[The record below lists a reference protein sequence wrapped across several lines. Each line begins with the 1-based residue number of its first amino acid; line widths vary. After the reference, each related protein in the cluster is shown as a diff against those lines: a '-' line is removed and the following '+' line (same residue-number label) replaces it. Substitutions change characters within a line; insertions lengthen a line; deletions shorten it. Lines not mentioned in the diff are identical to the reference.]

1 VGIFYRE
8 EEMNTVNCVVCK
20 AEVSKRQSLAFK
32 DGRACRTHPEVQVEL
47 QKRLSEEEKKRMA
60 RIQAER
66 QRHVKTYGSPVP
78 LGPECWSCRKP
89 GINAREHW
97 LRMAIAVEKCA
108 LKGKSVF
115 DASLSFA
122 PIREEYG
129 EQKLVLVLTPVPAK
143 HPLVEKHAEIGM
155 MHSMTAGHL
164 CICQECAKRNGLVK
178 EWERALSPD
187 ISPEMWENWMKIAPI
202 LPQNEVIQ
210 TIAKIEVIAEQPIVQ
225 VAGEKELSNG

>member
-1 VGIFYRE
+1 
-8 EEMNTVNCVVCK
+8 MNTVNCVVCK

-32 DGRACRTHPEVQVEL
+32 DGRACRTHSEVQVEL
-47 QKRLSEEEKKRMA
+47 QKRLAEEEKKRMA
-60 RIQAER
+60 RIRASQDQLR
-66 QRHVKTYGSPVP
+66 RDRPHYHVPQ
-78 LGPECWSCRKP
+78 GPECWSCRKP

-108 LKGKSVF
+108 LKNKSVF
-115 DASLSFA
+115 DTSLSFA

-129 EQKLVLVLTPVPAK
+129 EQKLVLVMTPVPAK

-155 MHSMTAGHL
+155 MHSMTAGYL

-202 LPQNEVIQ
+202 LPQNGLIQ

-225 VAGEKELSNG
+225 VAGEKELPNG

>member
-1 VGIFYRE
+1 MANV
-8 EEMNTVNCVVCK
+8 VNCVVCK
-20 AEVSKRQSLAFK
+20 AEVSKRQSLAYK
-32 DGRACRTHPEVQVEL
+32 DGRACRSHPEVQVEL
-47 QKRLSEEEKKRMA
+47 QRRLAEEEKKRMA
-60 RIQAER
+60 RIRASQDQLR
-66 QRHVKTYGSPVP
+66 RDRPHYHVPS
-78 LGPECWSCRKP
+78 GPECWSCQKP

-108 LKGKSVF
+108 LKDKSVF
-115 DASLSFA
+115 DANLSFA

-129 EQKLVLVLTPVPAK
+129 EQKLVLVLTPVPPSHPLVAK
-143 HPLVEKHAEIGM
+143 HPEIGM

-178 EWERALSPD
+178 EWEAALSPEV
-187 ISPEMWENWMKIAPI
+187 PEQVFEIWMKIAPI
-202 LPQNEVIQ
+202 LPQNNIIQ